1 MAVNTDAD
9 NFRNT
14 ATGDCIELSTTQCFD
29 NDAAV
34 DLSALKAAKAD
45 GTCLTLLESEC
56 AANDAA
62 VAVSS
67 TKVKIASTSACH
79 DLTAGNCWNATTE
92 SEDPTSGSNH
102 LHSTSGYCVALTD
115 SECFKN
121 DAASDNGP
129 TQARK
134 SDGTCVD
141 ITEAQCWDGTAPKD
155 TSSEAPLVFKRES
168 DSGCV
173 DVGES
178 ECYNE
183 TTEAAAA
190 TNDYNEKTDDGTCQ

>member
-1 MAVNTDAD
+1 
-9 NFRNT
+9 
-14 ATGDCIELSTTQCFD
+14 
-29 NDAAV
+29 
-34 DLSALKAAKAD
+34 
-45 GTCLTLLESEC
+45 
-56 AANDAA
+56 
-62 VAVSS
+62 
-67 TKVKIASTSACH
+67 
-79 DLTAGNCWNATTE
+79 LTAGNCWNAVTE
-92 SEDPTSGSNH
+92 NEDPTSVSSH
-102 LHSTSGYCVALTD
+102 LHSTNGNCVVLTT

-121 DAASDNGP
+121 DAASANGP

-134 SDGTCVD
+134 SDGTCVE

-178 ECYNE
+178 QCYNE

-190 TNDYNEKTDDGTCQ
+190 TNDDNEKTDDGTCQ